1 MAELKVVG
9 VPLMIQFD
17 VLKLKPVFV
26 CRFGEI
32 LQEVAV
38 PVIVTIL
45 GDIDIFC
52 VKVNGDPE

>member
-1 MAELKVVG
+1 ME
-9 VPLMIQFD
+9 QFN

-38 PVIVTIL
+38 PLIDTVL
-45 GDIDIFC
+45 EDIAIFC
-52 VKVNGDPE
+52 VKVKDDPE